1 MTPATPDDFWRL
13 AEEAR
18 RRGIWIYREPSSGD
32 YFATSASDN
41 RRLHRVSGCSCSCP
55 GFAQHRRCSHHA
67 ALLDLLGWLPD
78 PAPDP
83 AAAPLPP
90 APENELPCPLCGE
103 APDEACPVCEGSG
116 VVAAWAGAS

>member
-18 RRGIWIYREPSSGD
+18 RRGIWIYVEPTSGD
-32 YFATSASDN
+32 HFATSASDR
-41 RRLHRVSGCSCSCP
+41 RRLHRVTALSCTCP
-55 GFAQHRRCSHHA
+55 GFAQHRRCTHHA
-67 ALLDLLGWLPD
+67 ALLEHLGWLPD

-90 APENELPCPLCGE
+90 APGTELPCPLCAD
-103 APDEACPVCEGSG
+103 APDEGCPVCAGSG